1 MRGASRLTA
10 GVALAAALTGC
21 DAGPAVAD
29 ASPVDSL
36 QQRPGYVVDSIFPM
50 EEMLRRFRADLGDP
64 PVALVHG
71 ADSRDA
77 LVRQVVSALA
87 ERDSATLDRLR
98 IDRAEFAW
106 LYFPASPFA
115 TPPYELP
122 PEVLW
127 LQIGAESGKG
137 LSRAL
142 RAGRGGASYLDHEC
156 DAAPRRSGAVVLWE
170 RCAVG
175 WRNPDGTEER
185 YRLFGSVLE
194 HGGRFK
200 LVSYAN
206 PL

>member
-1 MRGASRLTA
+1 MPRLTA
-10 GVALAAALTGC
+10 GVALAAALAGC

-29 ASPVDSL
+29 ASPADSL
-36 QQRPGYVVDSIFPM
+36 QLRPGYVIDSIFPM
-50 EEMLRRFRADLGDP
+50 HEMLRRFRADLGDP
-64 PVALVHG
+64 PVALIQA
-71 ADSRDA
+71 ADSRED

-87 ERDSATLDRLR
+87 ARDTATLERLR

-115 TPPYELP
+115 SRPYELP

-137 LSRAL
+137 RSRAQ
-142 RAGRGGASYLDHEC
+142 RAVGKGAAYVDHEC
-156 DAAPRRSGAVVLWE
+156 RPDPGRSGAVTLWE
-170 RCAVG
+170 DCIVR
-175 WRNPDGTEER
+175 WRNADGTEER
-185 YRLFGSVLE
+185 YRLFGSILE

-206 PL
+206 PF